1 MKIKIKELSTKENMR
16 VDDEKLTAAL
26 VTARGY
32 IVEG

>member
-1 MKIKIKELSTKENMR
+1 MKIKELSTKENMR
-16 VDDEKLTAAL
+16 MDDEKLTATL